1 MRPMSNSG
9 DSCSSVLVL
18 QNDIIE
24 AQRHI
29 IGELMKLYCTEPVFE
44 LPEELQESIR
54 EANQMYQELAT
65 P

>member
-1 MRPMSNSG
+1 MSNSG
-9 DSCSSVLVL
+9 DSCGAVLVL

-29 IGELMKLYCTEPVFE
+29 IGELMKSYSREPEFE
-44 LPEELQESIR
+44 IPEELQKYIR
-54 EANQMYQELAT
+54 ETNRMYRKLST